1 MNKRRVGLLIWVI
14 KAADEEI
21 ISQCFKKHL
30 KGIFFHRGFT
40 PNNAQCLVTASCLF
54 KFMEDS
60 ESIIVMSNRFD
71 GVATEQMESK
81 NPAEVISMIK
91 TLTSGTIADWKN
103 SAPIGFEGIL
113 DKVKKGLLRTVAEL
127 TRDGMAKKSSNL
139 LIITSGDLPFLES
152 LAIEQDPEMKLMKPG
167 EVMTLRVEVVME
179 GKNSELKVHYVQ
191 HLTL

>member
-1 MNKRRVGLLIWVI
+1 
-14 KAADEEI
+14 
-21 ISQCFKKHL
+21 
-30 KGIFFHRGFT
+30 
-40 PNNAQCLVTASCLF
+40 
-54 KFMEDS
+54 MEDS